1 MPLSG
6 VVCSA
11 AGACL
16 PLTTTA
22 PISDRATCENGKWIL
37 LSATVPLA
45 SGVCDDGGA
54 WVSVSAAVLLATGDC
69 CDGRAGAAPSAIVPT
84 GGTCEPAV
92 TGAWIRAV
100 DEFAASHTHDATP
113 QTPTAANTPAAT
125 AAIRSVMGRVPDA
138 TAPNFM
144 A

>member
-22 PISDRATCENGKWIL
+22 PISDRATCEDGKWIL
-37 LSATVPLA
+37 FSATVPLA

-54 WVSVSAAVLLATGDC
+54 WLSVSAAVLLATGDC
-69 CDGRAGAAPSAIVPT
+69 CDGRAGAAPSAVVPT

-92 TGAWIRAV
+92 TGAWIGAV
-100 DEFAASHTHDATP
+100 DEFAVGAFHLWSSKLTSDGSIYRIEQSYDLETYFEELGHDET
-113 QTPTAANTPAAT
+113 
-125 AAIRSVMGRVPDA
+125 DD
-138 TAPNFM
+138 
-144 A
+144 